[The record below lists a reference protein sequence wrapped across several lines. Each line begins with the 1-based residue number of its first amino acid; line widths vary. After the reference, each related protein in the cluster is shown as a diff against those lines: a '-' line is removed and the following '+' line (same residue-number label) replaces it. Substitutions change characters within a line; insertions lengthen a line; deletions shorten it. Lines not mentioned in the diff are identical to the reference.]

1 MKKITT
7 LLILLFSIGSITLFA
22 QQHSPRERL
31 APAARAEKTV
41 ERLNKEL
48 TLTAQQQTDLKS
60 WFTTHYKQQEE
71 AFKKNREKREAM
83 REQMQ
88 KNREQTE
95 AQLKKILTAEQF
107 QKYQEKEQERQKE
120 RQEQMKHRERG
131 PQRH

>member
-7 LLILLFSIGSITLFA
+7 LLILLFSIGSITLLA
-22 QQHSPRERL
+22 QQHGPRERL
-31 APAARAEKTV
+31 SPDERAEKTV
-41 ERLNKEL
+41 ELLNKEL
-48 TLTAQQQTDLKS
+48 TLTKQQQTDLKN

-71 AFKKNREKREAM
+71 NFKKNRAEREAM

-107 QKYQEKEQERQKE
+107 QKYQEKEQKRQKE
-120 RQEQMKHRERG
+120 KQERMKHRERG
-131 PQRH
+131 PQRR

>member
-22 QQHSPRERL
+22 QQHGPRERL
-31 APAARAEKTV
+31 SPAERAEKTV
-41 ERLNKEL
+41 EHLNKEL
-48 TLTAQQQTDLKS
+48 TLTKQQQTELKN

-71 AFKKNREKREAM
+71 TFKKNHAERKAM

-95 AQLKKILTAEQF
+95 AQLKKILTTEQF

-120 RQEQMKHRERG
+120 KQERMKHRERG
-131 PQRH
+131 QQRR